1 MIEPILRDQDH
12 RAWSQLRMLAM
23 CHARTCEHASAVD
36 RAKRAI
42 DRALATAPTWAVM
55 WSGGKDST
63 AMAHLIAV
71 TMGKAV
77 PLVSEKDDLDYP
89 GELEYVRDLAEQ
101 WGASLEVITPK
112 RSPAEWICSHGL
124 DLGGADDVHGRGA
137 GLSKACFYSEVE
149 ASNVG
154 RDGIFLGLRAEE
166 SANRLRNRNFNGL
179 LYRKRPSA
187 TSPQGLMVSQPLGD
201 WTGLDV
207 FAYLFAHDIPALPVY
222 RCIGLMHAREPWR
235 VRKSW
240 WIPGEQGARGQVTWL
255 RHYWPSLYLR
265 LCEWVPAVKGLG

>member
-1 MIEPILRDQDH
+1 VQEPVLREQDT
-12 RAWSQLRMLAM
+12 RVWNSLRMLAL
-23 CHARTCEHASAVD
+23 CHARTLDHHDVVD
-36 RAKRAI
+36 QAKRVVE
-42 DRALATAPTWAVM
+42 RALTMAPTWAVM

-71 TMGKAV
+71 EMGKPV
-77 PLVSEKDDLDYP
+77 PMVSEKDDLDYP
-89 GELEYVRDLAEQ
+89 GELKYVTELAAQ
-101 WGASLEVITPK
+101 WGATLDVITPK
-112 RSPAEWICSHGL
+112 RSPAEWLRAHGL
-124 DLGGADDVHGRGA
+124 DMAGADDVHGREA
-137 GLSKACFYSEVE
+137 GLSQACFYNEVE

-166 SANRLRNRNFNGL
+166 SNGRGRNRAMNGL
-179 LYRKRPSA
+179 IYRKKPTEGNPA
-187 TSPQGLMVSQPLGD
+187 GLLVAQPLAD

-207 FAYLFAHDIPALPVY
+207 FAYLLSRDIPVLPVY